1 MSEDD
6 ISRIYVIYRL
16 FGFLFTA
23 LKSEHI
29 WLLTEKT
36 LIKTTVFLYKPGV
49 TLLRKIFFYTSINLI
64 SVAINQYLN
73 VFARNDNLTSLNYKS
88 LQKQNE
94 RLKFLLN
101 KTIYCL

>member
-1 MSEDD
+1 M
-6 ISRIYVIYRL
+6 
-16 FGFLFTA
+16 A
-23 LKSEHI
+23 
-29 WLLTEKT
+29 
-36 LIKTTVFLYKPGV
+36 FLYKPGI

-73 VFARNDNLTSLNYKS
+73 VFARIDNLTSRKS

-101 KTIYCL
+101 RKIYCL

>member
-49 TLLRKIFFYTSINLI
+49 TLLRKIFFLYIYKLDISCDKSI
-64 SVAINQYLN
+64 SQCV
-73 VFARNDNLTSLNYKS
+73 
-88 LQKQNE
+88 
-94 RLKFLLN
+94 
-101 KTIYCL
+101 C